1 MFSYALNLCQI
12 STIMHEKGIKTSVD
26 HHIGRHLTNQ
36 TNKAILAVNLSILR
50 KKEFQLNVSAKKV
63 WLSQV
68 FHLIQNV
75 WENDATDDVFWF
87 YLGKYK
93 TISILHIG
101 KGWPY
106 HRTCIEHQSP
116 RLPPTNTYSLV

>member
-1 MFSYALNLCQI
+1 
-12 STIMHEKGIKTSVD
+12 MHENGIKTSVD

-36 TNKAILAVNLSILR
+36 TTKAILAVNLSILR
-50 KKEFQLNVSAKKV
+50 KKEFQLSVSAKKV

-75 WENDATDDVFWF
+75 WENDITDDVFWF
-87 YLGKYK
+87 YFGKYK

-106 HRTCIEHQSP
+106 HHTCNEHQSP
-116 RLPPTNTYSLV
+116 RLLPTNIYSLV

>member
-87 YLGKYK
+87 YFGKYK

-106 HRTCIEHQSP
+106 HHMCNGPRSP